1 MSPESCLDHEIDELL
16 PWYVNATLGDEEQ
29 RRVETHI
36 AGCSSCQGRVEE
48 LRQLSVALRAENP
61 LPGHDLYARTASR
74 LERGGLAGL
83 WLWRPLRQVL
93 LPIPGYA
100 RVAIA
105 AQLIVI
111 GVLGAVLLSR
121 GPVMSTLSDGS
132 VHSGPAVRLQVVF
145 SGRATAEQIQKVLSP
160 LNARIVDGPT
170 STGVYQV
177 EVPLG
182 SGRGSVTA
190 VEMLRTF
197 RASPL
202 IEFVAILEER

>member
-1 MSPESCLDHEIDELL
+1 MSVESCLDHEIDELL
-16 PWYVNATLGDEEQ
+16 PWYVNATLDDEEK

-36 AGCSSCQGRVEE
+36 AGCPSCQGKVEE

-61 LPGHDLYARTASR
+61 LPGHNLYARTASR
-74 LERGGLAGL
+74 LERGGLAGP
-83 WLWRPLRQVL
+83 WRPLRQVL

-111 GVLGAVLLSR
+111 VVLGGVLFSR

-182 SGRGSVTA
+182 AGRGSVTA
-190 VEMLRTF
+190 GEMLRTF

-202 IEFVAILEER
+202 IEFVEILEER